1 MGRHLAQAPAPRER
15 EGCLSAVLSWVG
27 VLLAAALCALLLR
40 TFVVE
45 PFVVPTGSMLETI
58 QLGDRLLGEKV
69 TYRLRDP
76 EPGDVVTFED
86 PADPGTV
93 LIKRVVAVEG
103 QTVEMRGGV
112 VLVDGE
118 PLDEP
123 YVTSASAPLDAW
135 CAETLDG
142 PVNYPYVVPEGC
154 VWVMGDNR
162 ANSLDSR
169 YFGAISIDSITSRA
183 WLVYWP
189 VADAGLL

>member
-1 MGRHLAQAPAPRER
+1 MGRHLSQAPAPRER
-15 EGCLSAVLSWVG
+15 EGCLSAALSWVG
-27 VLLAAALCALLLR
+27 VLLAAVLCALLLR

-142 PVNYPYVVPEGC
+142 PVTYPYVVPEGC